1 MSEPINSPIR
11 PISKALQD
19 LINEHNHRVERVWML
34 RGSNCK
40 PFQRSTPSTVPPAVV
55 SSSVPAVEH
64 GGSFKE
70 ARS

>member
-1 MSEPINSPIR
+1 MREPIKSPIR
-11 PISKALQD
+11 PISQELQD

-40 PFQRSTPSTVPPAVV
+40 PYTHSTVPTAGV
-55 SSSVPAVEH
+55 SSRVPAVEH